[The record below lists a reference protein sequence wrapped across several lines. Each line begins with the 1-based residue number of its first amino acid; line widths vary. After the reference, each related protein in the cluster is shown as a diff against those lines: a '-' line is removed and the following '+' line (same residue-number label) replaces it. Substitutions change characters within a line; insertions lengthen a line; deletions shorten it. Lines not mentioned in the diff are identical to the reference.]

1 MDPDHDQKTI
11 WCGNLSEKVT
21 QELLYELFL
30 QAGPLQRV
38 SIPKDKEGRQM
49 TYGFVTFK
57 HEVSVQYAIQLFDGT
72 MVYDKPI
79 RLKPRTRIDAGPAIL
94 QSLHVTDINTL
105 IQMGAQMKLQH
116 EQHNYQNHNREG
128 NRHFRE
134 DRRRDNKPYRDN
146 SRGNN
151 SYNNRP
157 HNRNHD
163 RNNYHERNRR
173 HRY

>member
-1 MDPDHDQKTI
+1 MDSDDDPKTI

-21 QELLYELFL
+21 QEILYELFL
-30 QAGPLQRV
+30 QAGPLKRV

-49 TYGFVTFK
+49 SYGFVTFK

-72 MVYDKPI
+72 MLYDKPI
-79 RLKPRTRIDAGPAIL
+79 RLKPRTRTDNSPGIL
-94 QSLHVTDINTL
+94 LNSPLTDINTL
-105 IQMGAQMKLQH
+105 IQMGAQMKLLQ
-116 EQHNYQNHNREG
+116 EQHNHQNHNREG
-128 NRHFRE
+128 SRHFRE

-151 SYNNRP
+151 SYNRS

-163 RNNYHERNRR
+163 HSNYHERNRR